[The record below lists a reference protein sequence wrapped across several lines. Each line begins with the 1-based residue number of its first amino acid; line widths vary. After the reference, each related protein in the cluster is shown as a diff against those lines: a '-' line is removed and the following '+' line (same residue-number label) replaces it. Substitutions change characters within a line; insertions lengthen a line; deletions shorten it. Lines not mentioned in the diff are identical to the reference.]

1 MKSILLFLLIAAPLS
16 AHSETN
22 AERLTQ
28 LISINSGSAN
38 LSGVL
43 KVQELLKP
51 WFDELGFKTE
61 FLKNPNGD
69 SVSAP
74 LLLATRPG
82 ERPEY
87 ITFIMH
93 ADTVFEPSSP
103 FQKSEMIDPHTL
115 RGPGVIDNKGGI
127 LVALT
132 GLKEYFKSLNGK
144 LPKYSL
150 RIEITPNE
158 EVGAVGFH
166 DHFHRWSKD
175 SFMALAFEPSVED
188 GIVDGRKG
196 NVWYEISVKGKEAH
210 AGVNHQLGINACD
223 ILAGK
228 IDKLRKL
235 TDYKKNQTVSIG
247 RMEGGQD
254 KFNIV
259 CGWAKAKMDTRVPS
273 LRIRNELN
281 QKIENILKDPAITF
295 RIFNE
300 TTPMESNSISK
311 PYFKRYL
318 ELIKKHEG
326 KVAKTY
332 FNGAVGDANHF
343 SREGLI
349 VLDGLGPIGKDM
361 HTENEQ
367 INLDSI
373 ESRGLILS
381 EFLKTL

>member
-1 MKSILLFLLIAAPLS
+1 MKSLLLFLLLTAPIS

-22 AERLTQ
+22 ADRLTK

-38 LSGVL
+38 LAGVL
-43 KVQELLKP
+43 KVQETLRP
-51 WFDELGFKTE
+51 WLEELGFKTE
-61 FLKNPNGD
+61 FLKNPYGD

-82 ERPEY
+82 SRPEH

-103 FQKSEMIDPHTL
+103 FQTSEMIDPHTL

-175 SFMALAFEPSVED
+175 SFMALAFEPSAEE

-196 NVWYEISVKGKEAH
+196 NVWYEISV
-210 AGVNHQLGINACD
+210 
-223 ILAGK
+223 
-228 IDKLRKL
+228 
-235 TDYKKNQTVSIG
+235 
-247 RMEGGQD
+247 
-254 KFNIV
+254 
-259 CGWAKAKMDTRVPS
+259 
-273 LRIRNELN
+273 
-281 QKIENILKDPAITF
+281 
-295 RIFNE
+295 
-300 TTPMESNSISK
+300 
-311 PYFKRYL
+311 
-318 ELIKKHEG
+318 
-326 KVAKTY
+326 
-332 FNGAVGDANHF
+332 
-343 SREGLI
+343 
-349 VLDGLGPIGKDM
+349 
-361 HTENEQ
+361 
-367 INLDSI
+367 
-373 ESRGLILS
+373 
-381 EFLKTL
+381 